1 MKKPSKATLEVQ
13 GAEISILSA
22 PEGDFI
28 SLTASTHRLLGS

>member
-1 MKKPSKATLEVQ
+1 MKKPLKATLEVQ
-13 GAEISILSA
+13 GAEISVLSA